1 MNRHD
6 VTHNLATA
14 FMNRYDELP
23 QRWHYVN
30 TLGLECF
37 YRVARTLDDKAWLA
51 WVKERYDRFFNSEGI
66 IEEYV
71 LNEFSVDL
79 ISAGKL
85 LFDLYGSYGEERY
98 LDQIRAIA
106 HQFTL
111 QMRTPSGGF
120 WHKAIYPQQM
130 WLDGLYMH
138 GPFYIRYGVLTNTV
152 ASVLD
157 DLVFQFE
164 LMYEKANDSATGL
177 LYHAWDEYRQMRWA
191 DPDTGLS
198 ANFWSRAMG
207 WYCMALV
214 DVLSFIPPDPQWQG
228 YSKRLISL
236 ARKLVQPLLNVQD
249 EETGLWYQVL
259 DQGKRGN
266 IYLESSGSAMFVYFL
281 FKMVRKGYLTG
292 TYADRVGQ
300 AARKGFD
307 GLVAHKLVTDDQ
319 GEVHLIDICR
329 GAGLG
334 KYYTECQYR
343 DGSFEYYTEREPI
356 VTDNFQGMG
365 PLMLAALEVEYSDT
379 VEQTMNTPFW

>member
-85 LFDLYGSYGEERY
+85 LFDLCGSYGEERY
-98 LDQIRAIA
+98 LDQIKAIA

-214 DVLSFIPPDPQWQG
+214 DVLSFIPPILNGRGIQSASSPLPASWSNRFSM
-228 YSKRLISL
+228 SKMRKPVSGIRFSTKGRGETTTWK
-236 ARKLVQPLLNVQD
+236 ARV
-249 EETGLWYQVL
+249 
-259 DQGKRGN
+259 RRC
-266 IYLESSGSAMFVYFL
+266 SSTSSSKWSA
-281 FKMVRKGYLTG
+281 KGT
-292 TYADRVGQ
+292 
-300 AARKGFD
+300 
-307 GLVAHKLVTDDQ
+307 
-319 GEVHLIDICR
+319 
-329 GAGLG
+329 
-334 KYYTECQYR
+334 
-343 DGSFEYYTEREPI
+343 
-356 VTDNFQGMG
+356 
-365 PLMLAALEVEYSDT
+365 
-379 VEQTMNTPFW
+379 

>member
-1 MNRHD
+1 
-6 VTHNLATA
+6 
-14 FMNRYDELP
+14 
-23 QRWHYVN
+23 
-30 TLGLECF
+30 
-37 YRVARTLDDKAWLA
+37 
-51 WVKERYDRFFNSEGI
+51 
-66 IEEYV
+66 
-71 LNEFSVDL
+71 
-79 ISAGKL
+79 
-85 LFDLYGSYGEERY
+85 
-98 LDQIRAIA
+98 
-106 HQFTL
+106 
-111 QMRTPSGGF
+111 
-120 WHKAIYPQQM
+120 
-130 WLDGLYMH
+130 
-138 GPFYIRYGVLTNTV
+138 
-152 ASVLD
+152 
-157 DLVFQFE
+157 
-164 LMYEKANDSATGL
+164 
-177 LYHAWDEYRQMRWA
+177 
-191 DPDTGLS
+191 
-198 ANFWSRAMG
+198 
-207 WYCMALV
+207 MALV

-266 IYLESSGSAMFVYFL
+266 NYLESSGSAMFVYFL

>member
-85 LFDLYGSYGEERY
+85 LFDLCGSYGEERY
-98 LDQIRAIA
+98 LDQIKAIA

-138 GPFYIRYGVLTNTV
+138 GPFIFATAFLRTPSLPCLTISFSNSSSCTRKRTIPLP
-152 ASVLD
+152 AFSTTHG
-157 DLVFQFE
+157 
-164 LMYEKANDSATGL
+164 MSTG
-177 LYHAWDEYRQMRWA
+177 R
-191 DPDTGLS
+191 
-198 ANFWSRAMG
+198 
-207 WYCMALV
+207 
-214 DVLSFIPPDPQWQG
+214 
-228 YSKRLISL
+228 
-236 ARKLVQPLLNVQD
+236 
-249 EETGLWYQVL
+249 
-259 DQGKRGN
+259 
-266 IYLESSGSAMFVYFL
+266 
-281 FKMVRKGYLTG
+281 
-292 TYADRVGQ
+292 
-300 AARKGFD
+300 
-307 GLVAHKLVTDDQ
+307 
-319 GEVHLIDICR
+319 
-329 GAGLG
+329 
-334 KYYTECQYR
+334 
-343 DGSFEYYTEREPI
+343 
-356 VTDNFQGMG
+356 
-365 PLMLAALEVEYSDT
+365 
-379 VEQTMNTPFW
+379 